1 MRRVLDRHEALVLG
15 ATGIA
20 GLLLAWEALAR
31 LGLIDPLV
39 FASPGRVGGA
49 LLRQWRTGELP
60 ADFATSAAAFG
71 VAYGLALGAGLALG
85 LVMGLW
91 RDAGAA
97 LEPIVW
103 GLYSAPLVVFQPL
116 LVVWLGF
123 GFWTVVALAAALA
136 ALPIA
141 VNTQAGVQSVD
152 PVLRRAIR
160 AFGGRRWQEVVKVIV
175 PASVP
180 LVLAGLRIGAGRA
193 LVGVVVGEMFGANAG
208 LGFRLHYYGARLR
221 SADVLVPLL
230 GVVAIG
236 LLATQAVRLG
246 ERWATRGRAT

>member
-1 MRRVLDRHEALVLG
+1 VSREPARHETLVLG
-15 ATGIA
+15 VTGVA
-20 GLLLAWEALAR
+20 GSLLAWEALGR

-39 FASPGRVGGA
+39 FASPSRVAGA
-49 LLRQWRTGELP
+49 LGRQWRSGELL
-60 ADFATSAAAFG
+60 ADLATSAAEFAVAFG
-71 VAYGLALGAGLALG
+71 LAVGVGVALG
-85 LVMGLW
+85 LAMGLW
-91 RDAGAA
+91 RDARAA

-141 VNTQAGVQSVD
+141 VNTQAGVQGVD
-152 PVLRRAIR
+152 PVLRRAVR
-160 AFGGRRWQEVVKVIV
+160 AFGGRRWHEVAKVIV
-175 PASVP
+175 PASIP

-208 LGFRLHYYGARLR
+208 LGFRLHHYGARLR

-246 ERWATRGRAT
+246 ERWAARGRAT